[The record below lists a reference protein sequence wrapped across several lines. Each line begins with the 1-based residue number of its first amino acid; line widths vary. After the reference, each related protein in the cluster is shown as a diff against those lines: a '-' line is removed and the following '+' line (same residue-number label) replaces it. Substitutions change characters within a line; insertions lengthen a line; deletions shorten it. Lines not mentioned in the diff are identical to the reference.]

1 MTDLPRTT
9 SKDNATP
16 QVVYPCFSPALDP
29 CNLFM
34 FSGFCISRHCLSS
47 AITPDHP
54 ENEGLSAPD
63 PPVHCPVIRCS
74 ATSSATSLM
83 NAFPS
88 LLIAAAAFAFAACN
102 RNEPAVVVVPP
113 PPAVDE
119 TKVAVDSFRKEVD
132 SIQQWLSAKTKEAAG
147 NPLSMLGSIRE
158 LGDRIRR
165 VPTEKLPTDLREAF
179 TGFTSSFSDAGSFLK
194 EAPSKPEEMIP
205 FLLKTAQDPAF
216 MEKMKKLLTAGG
228 TAAVRLREV
237 AARYGIENLDLSP
250 GSMGGL
256 KLPGLD
262 SPGEGKT
269 PGESLPQ

>member
-1 MTDLPRTT
+1 
-9 SKDNATP
+9 
-16 QVVYPCFSPALDP
+16 
-29 CNLFM
+29 
-34 FSGFCISRHCLSS
+34 
-47 AITPDHP
+47 
-54 ENEGLSAPD
+54 
-63 PPVHCPVIRCS
+63 
-74 ATSSATSLM
+74 
-83 NAFPS
+83 
-88 LLIAAAAFAFAACN
+88 
-102 RNEPAVVVVPP
+102 
-113 PPAVDE
+113 VDE

-158 LGDRIRR
+158 LGDRIRK
-165 VPTEKLPTDLREAF
+165 VPTEKLPADLREAF

-216 MEKMKKLLTAGG
+216 LDKMKKLLTAGG

-256 KLPGLD
+256 KLPGLE